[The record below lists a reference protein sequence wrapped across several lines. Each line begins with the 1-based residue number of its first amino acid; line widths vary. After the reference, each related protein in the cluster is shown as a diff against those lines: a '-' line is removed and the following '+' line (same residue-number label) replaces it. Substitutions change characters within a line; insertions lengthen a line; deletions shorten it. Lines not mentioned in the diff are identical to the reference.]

1 MTKNSNTTS
10 SNSKNNQSSQVLRTY
25 KDSVFRLL
33 FNDKEK
39 LIELYNAIYDTD
51 YTMDT
56 PLDFETIEDVIF
68 MTLKNDIAFTLND
81 KFIVIMEHQSS
92 VNNNMPLRDLFYIST
107 ILQRMID
114 SSELYKEAL
123 YKIPRPQFIVFYNGK
138 THMPAYSEFKLSD
151 AFKGDENDEISLQ
164 LVVKVYNINSE
175 VNGEIL
181 KKSRT
186 LYEYSRFVS
195 IMREYYDK
203 GPLTNEVM
211 REILNKC
218 IAENI
223 LADFL
228 KKYGSEVIGMLFKEL
243 TEEEVIKIS
252 EEGGYEKGKL
262 EGLTEGKL
270 EGLTVGEQKAKKEAA
285 LTMLRKG
292 YDVKEI
298 SEIIGLT
305 EDEVE
310 QLK

>member
-1 MTKNSNTTS
+1 MPSRATK
-10 SNSKNNQSSQVLRTY
+10 KN
-25 KDSVFRLL
+25 
-33 FNDKEK
+33 E
-39 LIELYNAIYDTD
+39 
-51 YTMDT
+51 
-56 PLDFETIEDVIF
+56 
-68 MTLKNDIAFTLND
+68 IA
-81 KFIVIMEHQSS
+81 
-92 VNNNMPLRDLFYIST
+92 
-107 ILQRMID
+107 
-114 SSELYKEAL
+114 
-123 YKIPRPQFIVFYNGK
+123 
-138 THMPAYSEFKLSD
+138 
-151 AFKGDENDEISLQ
+151 LQ

-252 EEGGYEKGKL
+252 EEDGYAKGKSD
-262 EGLTEGKL
+262 GLAEGKVAGL
-270 EGLTVGEQKAKKEAA
+270 AEGELKGELKGKKQAA
-285 LTMLRKG
+285 LAMLKKSL
-292 YDVKEI
+292 DIQLI
-298 SEIIGLT
+298 SEITGLT
-305 EDEVE
+305 SDEISKLNQE
-310 QLK
+310 